1 MLAAAELSICS
12 LCCCSLR
19 VLTQITTDVMAHYR
33 NTGGFDM
40 LGSGRDKIESPA
52 QMAASLAVCKELDLD
67 GLIVIG
73 GDDSNTNAAILAE
86 YFAANGCKTSVCGCP
101 KVSCYSSLRTL
112 LYISDRLYSIS
123 EQTSLFV
130 VAAVIALLQP
140 VLSYCAI
147 LTVCEAPSA
156 VCQIAAATANTA
168 VSHNHACRLHCTNAV
183 CYCTADH

>member
-1 MLAAAELSICS
+1 MQLLTSPNCSVCMLL
-12 LCCCSLR
+12 LF
-19 VLTQITTDVMAHYR
+19 VHTQITTDVMAHYR

-101 KVSCYSSLRTL
+101 KVKC
-112 LYISDRLYSIS
+112 
-123 EQTSLFV
+123 
-130 VAAVIALLQP
+130 
-140 VLSYCAI
+140 
-147 LTVCEAPSA
+147 
-156 VCQIAAATANTA
+156 
-168 VSHNHACRLHCTNAV
+168 CTQ
-183 CYCTADH
+183 